1 MGMIGT
7 FMAYPQIAAV
17 TVFCFSSLTVGLI
30 ALVWPEKMQRYA
42 LKRGTK
48 FYFFWPNPFLEW
60 MKTSGYIVYLRFM
73 GIFFLLVGLFVLL
86 IALGGKPT
94 TL

>member
-1 MGMIGT
+1 MGMIGIL
-7 FMAYPQIAAV
+7 MAYRQIVMV
-17 TVFCFSSLTVGLI
+17 TVFCSFAFTVGLI

-42 LKRGTK
+42 LKRNTK
-48 FYFFWPNPFLEW
+48 FYFWPNPFLGW

-73 GIFFLLVGLFVLL
+73 GIVFLLVGLFVLL
-86 IALGGKPT
+86 VALLGKPT